1 MGDITVHFDGICTQL
16 SKPIPPE
23 LGIAAKHRT
32 VLVHA
37 EQGRVLAGKGIPPHY
52 PVLEVPFADLVGAL
66 DFPSMTHKGG
76 SVIWQL
82 DGVRLRIGNAVQGDV
97 DYDDTYKN
105 VPRLREHNHDLQP
118 LKKDVVAG
126 GGAAAYFDADAGTFS
141 SEMIHHGAWRSILD
155 VETDGDP
162 LLLITPLDGGPEQR
176 LQLRSGA
183 MITIANTGEGM
194 IKESPFDFFLHY
206 LVTESVPPS
215 PYYPPPAARDGGD
228 VLGPGC
234 SNSNYP

>member
-1 MGDITVHFDGICTQL
+1 M
-16 SKPIPPE
+16 
-23 LGIAAKHRT
+23 
-32 VLVHA
+32 LVHA
-37 EQGRVLAGKGIPPHY
+37 EQGHELAGKGIPPHF

-97 DYDDTYKN
+97 DYDDNYRN
-105 VPRLREHNHDLQP
+105 VPRLKEHNPNLAP

-126 GGAAAYFDADAGTFS
+126 GDAAAYFDADAGTFS
-141 SEMIHHGAWRSILD
+141 SQEIHGGAWRSILD

-162 LLLITPLDGGPEQR
+162 FLSITPLDGGPEQR

-183 MITIANTGEGM
+183 TITIANTGEGM

-206 LVTESVPPS
+206 LVTESIPPS
-215 PYYPPPAARDGGD
+215 PYYPPPAGKGGGD